1 MKHGLLF
8 FIVFSFFISCADLP
22 IRTRRQGVDAKEPP
36 SRQAVAELL
45 SQGSERDTKPGS
57 SGGVSQSS
65 GASVTEPLQTSD
77 RETSPALS
85 PANVSSVEAPWFE
98 RILEIYHSPASDSE
112 KAQQISAELDS
123 AHKSSGL
130 NISQMAKELLGREPR
145 AADYFDYWLIQ
156 KLWAQ
161 GEYAK
166 AAQFAKPLINSAS
179 PTVRQSAQYLHDQY
193 LAQQSANRQ
202 KIGLIVPVANRKD
215 IQGALEM
222 ALGITGS
229 NSPYQLYVENEPE
242 SEEEYRKSVE
252 KLVRQERVI
261 SIFGGL
267 RNKSRSWIV
276 RASQEYEVPF
286 IYLGQKSLVT
296 KESPWILQ
304 AGQSLEH
311 QMRWLAKAAYDQG
324 ARRLAIIYPNDLYGT
339 EAATVFWNEWLA
351 LGGRVTQAETY
362 HPKENDFQSLI
373 AKMTKKDPAALAKRQ
388 LEYKKIIQQK
398 LEQFPQRRREI
409 LSQGP
414 VAMLPAQVDFDAVFI
429 PDTVMGMSKILSTLA
444 FYGVKHIPVYG
455 TSLWFSPEM
464 KKYAGPLWA
473 GHVQVAVSSHALLP
487 YVNQAIP
494 FLQDYQ
500 LRTGQLPS
508 VYAMWTFESGLVVRD
523 LLLRKA
529 PESRRE
535 LLDLLK
541 SSSLSGLRG
550 VLGQDLYFDEF
561 GEMNHPLKI
570 LRWSRGEKF
579 ELSL

>member
-1 MKHGLLF
+1 
-8 FIVFSFFISCADLP
+8 
-22 IRTRRQGVDAKEPP
+22 
-36 SRQAVAELL
+36 
-45 SQGSERDTKPGS
+45 
-57 SGGVSQSS
+57 
-65 GASVTEPLQTSD
+65 
-77 RETSPALS
+77 
-85 PANVSSVEAPWFE
+85 
-98 RILEIYHSPASDSE
+98 
-112 KAQQISAELDS
+112 
-123 AHKSSGL
+123 
-130 NISQMAKELLGREPR
+130 
-145 AADYFDYWLIQ
+145 
-156 KLWAQ
+156 
-161 GEYAK
+161 
-166 AAQFAKPLINSAS
+166 
-179 PTVRQSAQYLHDQY
+179 
-193 LAQQSANRQ
+193 
-202 KIGLIVPVANRKD
+202 
-215 IQGALEM
+215 
-222 ALGITGS
+222 
-229 NSPYQLYVENEPE
+229 
-242 SEEEYRKSVE
+242 
-252 KLVRQERVI
+252 
-261 SIFGGL
+261 
-267 RNKSRSWIV
+267 
-276 RASQEYEVPF
+276 
-286 IYLGQKSLVT
+286 
-296 KESPWILQ
+296 
-304 AGQSLEH
+304 
-311 QMRWLAKAAYDQG
+311 
-324 ARRLAIIYPNDLYGT
+324 
-339 EAATVFWNEWLA
+339 
-351 LGGRVTQAETY
+351 
-362 HPKENDFQSLI
+362 
-373 AKMTKKDPAALAKRQ
+373 ALAKRQ